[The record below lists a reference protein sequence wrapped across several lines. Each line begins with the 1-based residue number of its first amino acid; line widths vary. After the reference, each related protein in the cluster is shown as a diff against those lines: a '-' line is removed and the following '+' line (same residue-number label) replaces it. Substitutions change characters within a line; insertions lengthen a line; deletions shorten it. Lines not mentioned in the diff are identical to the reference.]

1 MKEGGCPVKKTIL
14 ALAAAA
20 AVLLSGCSS
29 LLERDYL
36 RLSEYESVS
45 AAGEDSSA
53 LRVESYEG
61 LVNALL
67 YLIEQGAESG
77 VLNLYNYTGDV
88 ADDLARACLEAT
100 QEDPYGAYAVEY
112 IKHEYSLIVSYYQVD
127 LTITYRR
134 TQEELAQIVTV
145 TGNSAI
151 RRQLSNALTGYSQRV
166 VLYLNFFDGDAGDL
180 LELAQQAYYDAPA
193 WAQGFPEIEI
203 SFYPD
208 SGSQRIAELNLTYAE
223 DAETLTALSQ
233 ETQELAQDILEQSL
247 GQEQQAT
254 ALLLFDALEERIQP
268 ARQEEQAGST
278 AYAALSGGS
287 TDSEGVALAYQLL
300 CDLAGLDCVIV
311 RGSLR
316 GETHFWNIVTEDGQ
330 SRHVDLSAGLFALAD
345 DELTALDPYDWDRSE
360 YPACLEE
367 EA

>member
-1 MKEGGCPVKKTIL
+1 MKKRIL
-14 ALAAAA
+14 ALTAAA

-29 LLERDYL
+29 ILERDYL

-45 AAGEDSSA
+45 AAGENSSA

-112 IKHEYSLIVSYYQVD
+112 IKHEYSLIVSYYEVN

-166 VLYLNFFDGDAGDL
+166 VLYLNYFDGDASDL

-193 WAQGFPEIEI
+193 LAQGFPEIEI

-208 SGSQRIAELNLTYAE
+208 SGSQRIAELNLTYAG
-223 DAETLTALSQ
+223 DAETLAALSQ
-233 ETQELAQDILEQSL
+233 ETQALAQAFLDDISDREQQVTARMLFDGLEERLELAQE
-247 GQEQQAT
+247 G
-254 ALLLFDALEERIQP
+254 R
-268 ARQEEQAGST
+268 ST
-278 AYAALSGGS
+278 AYAALSGWS
-287 TDSEGVALAYQLL
+287 TDSEGAALAYQLL

-330 SRHVDLSAGLFALAD
+330 SRHMDLSAGLFALTD
-345 DELTALDPYDWDRSE
+345 DELTAMDPYDWDRSE
-360 YPACLEE
+360 YPTCLGEE
-367 EA
+367 P